1 MTTTVREFQR
11 EFSRM
16 RKAAGAGKEIKIR
29 DQKTGEEFS
38 FKAMPPEKKKTFL
51 ELAGHLAGSV
61 KSRVGDLS
69 TNKKHLEDF
78 GRS

>member
-11 EFSRM
+11 QFSRM
-16 RKAAGAGKEIKIR
+16 RKTAASGKEIQIR
-29 DQKTGEEFS
+29 DQKTGELFS
-38 FKAMPPEKKKTFL
+38 FKAAQPEKKKTFR

-61 KSRVGDLS
+61 KSGVGDLS
-69 TNKKHLEDF
+69 TNKKHMERF